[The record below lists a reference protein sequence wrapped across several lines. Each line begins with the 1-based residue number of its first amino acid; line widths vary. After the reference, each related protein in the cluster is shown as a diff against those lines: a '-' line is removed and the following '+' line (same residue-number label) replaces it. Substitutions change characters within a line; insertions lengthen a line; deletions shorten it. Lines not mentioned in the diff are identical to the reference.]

1 MWKAKALLIAT
12 VFAFAF
18 LSFNV
23 DSASA
28 TVIISPTWHFGFQN
42 GAYMNFSSSATF
54 SSVHMEG
61 SVNASWFG
69 WWFFDGNGTWSNVN
83 ITFATQLESS
93 LWVNYTIGSGSGSQ
107 RIYGFGSP
115 SLVLIDGSI
124 ATTGWSY
131 GGGITFV
138 SGAAATVEIYFGSV
152 SLYDSLDVDTQT
164 LGGVGLG
171 FNVTVN
177 GTSFVTP
184 YAGLVLNESYVTI
197 IAPSIVT
204 TSSWRYDFLNWSD
217 ASTSSTLATTVY
229 SNLTAI
235 AYYSST
241 SLVVPP
247 SDNSTTFIIPSGA
260 TALTWFLRG
269 DVHTGDVTGYFLGP
283 DETHLPVSDSVY
295 SSGNVSVSYGVRV
308 YVRIADGSLYDLT
321 DNTTQLLV
329 TRILDGE
336 GLAVGYWNCTGYGD
350 VVDGVVVKV
359 YQCFGAGDW
368 SLRSTFASDFGR
380 LMRLPVATWTF
391 SLFTNRTDPYDNTWS
406 SLSWG
411 SSAYNSSLSMY
422 YSTPSATDIQMFR
435 LMQGDFV
442 GFTMA
447 PFIVL
452 GMNFCYLMI
461 VLILGITLYIRQESV
476 VPMAIIFLLFG
487 GAGGVILNLLPTST
501 WQLAYLFFAFAIAI
515 LLMKLVKGKD
525 YGE

>member
-1 MWKAKALLIAT
+1 MWKTKALLIAT
-12 VFAFAF
+12 VLAFAL

-23 DSASA
+23 GSVSAI
-28 TVIISPTWHFGFQN
+28 VIIPPETHLGFQN
-42 GAYMNFSSSATF
+42 GAYMNFSASATF
-54 SSVHMEG
+54 STVHMEG
-61 SVNASWFG
+61 YANYSWFG
-69 WWFFDGNGTWSNVN
+69 WWFFDGVGVWSNVN
-83 ITFATQLESS
+83 VTFVTAMSS
-93 LWVNYTIGSGSGSQ
+93 VDWVNYTIGSGSGSQ
-107 RIYGFGSP
+107 RVYGFGSP
-115 SLVLIDGSI
+115 TLVLIDGSV

-138 SGAAATVEIYFGSV
+138 SGATANASIYFGSV
-152 SLYDSLDVDTQT
+152 SLYDSLGVDTQT
-164 LGGVGLG
+164 LGGVSLG
-171 FNVTVN
+171 FDVTVN
-177 GTSFVTP
+177 GTSFGTP
-184 YAGLVLNESYVTI
+184 YAGLVLNESFVTI
-197 IAPSIVT
+197 VAPSLVT
-204 TSSWRYDFLNWSD
+204 TSSYRYDFLNWSD
-217 ASTSSTLATTVY
+217 ASTSNTLATTVY

-241 SLVVPP
+241 TLVVPP
-247 SDNSTTFIIPSGA
+247 SNETTFIIPSGA

-269 DVHTGDVTGYFLGP
+269 DVHTGNVAGYFLGP
-283 DETHLPVSDSVY
+283 DETHLPTSDSVY
-295 SSGNVSVSYGVRV
+295 TSGDVSVSYGVRV

-321 DNTTQLLV
+321 GNTTELLV

-359 YQCFGAGDW
+359 YQRFGVGDW
-368 SLRSTFASDFGR
+368 SLRSTFASDFGN
-380 LMRLPVATWTF
+380 LMKLPVATWTF
-391 SLFTNRTDPYDNTWS
+391 SLYTNRTDPYDNTWS

-411 SSAYNSSLSMY
+411 SSAYNSSVGLYFNS
-422 YSTPSATDIQMFR
+422 PSATDIQMFH

-442 GFTMA
+442 GFIMA
-447 PFIVL
+447 PFIVA

-487 GAGGVILNLLPTST
+487 GAGGVILNLLPTAT

-515 LLMKLVKGKD
+515 LLMKVVKGKD